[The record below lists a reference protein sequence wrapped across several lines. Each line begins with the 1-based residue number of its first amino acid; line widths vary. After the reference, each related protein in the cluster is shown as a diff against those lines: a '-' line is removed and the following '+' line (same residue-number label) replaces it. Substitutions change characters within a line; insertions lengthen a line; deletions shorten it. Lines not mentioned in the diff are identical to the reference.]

1 MAGHSCSTDAVTAAM
16 ALASAANALQEPPPT
31 VSVSWNVVRYWIAC
45 PGTGMLT
52 LVVGTLNGDVA
63 SAAYVPATKSPSSA
77 KSPVPI
83 LEGMSIH
90 TVPLLVAIKATT
102 SNDISTNPEL

>member
-63 SAAYVPATKSPSSA
+63 SAAYVPATKSLSSA
-77 KSPVPI
+77 PVPDPTAD
-83 LEGMSIH
+83 GVSM
-90 TVPLLVAIKATT
+90 
-102 SNDISTNPEL
+102 